1 MATTPLIDAPTR
13 TTYARGRARPSARD
27 ELDAHLRLQHRV
39 DLLPSL
45 VDGCHHASVTTVTG
59 GRLVVR
65 VSTDRAARRADELQ
79 DALGEGPCLQ
89 SVRTGHSVVAAD
101 LRPRRGGPAG
111 APRPSPQLGL
121 TGALSVLLVAN
132 LRPFA
137 TLNLYSDTVGGLA
150 ELDLAHLHTLTA
162 PLSGVLLHRL
172 AR

>member
-13 TTYARGRARPSARD
+13 TTYAHGRARPSARD

-59 GRLVVR
+59 GRLTVR
-65 VSTDRAARRADELQ
+65 VSTDRTARRADELQ

-101 LRPRRGGPAG
+101 LRTETRWTRWCAE
-111 APRPSPQLGL
+111 AVSDLGL
-121 TGALSVLLVAN
+121 TGALSVLLVSN
-132 LRPFA
+132 LRPLA

-162 PLSGVLLHRL
+162 PLSSVLLRRL